1 MLNKADIINE
11 ISSALEDLTGFAP
24 GGDYYD
30 SDRVEDLVEK
40 LYSLG
45 ANDLNEFQNAC
56 KATDGT
62 TLDLSF
68 AKGVLN
74 DKVEELVELQEDN
87 PLDERDEDLA
97 EVESAITKLE
107 EVEKLFKLG
116 YLALGLVGEAG
127 EVAEKLKK
135 LMRLN
140 QLPTKEQKTAIALE
154 VGDVLWY
161 ASVLLDYLG
170 MDLETCCNALIQK
183 LQSRKERGV
192 IKGEGDNR

>member
-1 MLNKADIINE
+1 MWSDLEINNLIKSLE
-11 ISSALEDLTGFAP
+11 VENEDYKMEYGHSSSAKNAIELIKFLK
-24 GGDYYD
+24 
-30 SDRVEDLVEK
+30 SK
-40 LYSLG
+40 
-45 ANDLNEFQNAC
+45 NDLNEFQSAC

-62 TLDLSF
+62 TLDLSDYKEHIDTLRQYDRDSVTQEL
-68 AKGVLN
+68 A
-74 DKVEELVELQEDN
+74 DKQYD
-87 PLDERDEDLA
+87 
-97 EVESAITKLE
+97 KLT

-140 QLPTKEQKTAIALE
+140 QLPTEEQKTAIALE

-161 ASVLLDYLG
+161 ASVLLGYLD